1 MQETPIKNKKNKS
14 NIQKNNQ
21 LCTTFFFS
29 SSSPP
34 LSRLF
39 CAVRADLPHLQEYN
53 KTENLKG
60 LMFKNAIICTTLLN
74 ATYRNVKISI

>member
-1 MQETPIKNKKNKS
+1 MHENKS

-39 CAVRADLPHLQEYN
+39 CAARADLPHLQEYN

-60 LMFKNAIICTTLLN
+60 LMF
-74 ATYRNVKISI
+74 